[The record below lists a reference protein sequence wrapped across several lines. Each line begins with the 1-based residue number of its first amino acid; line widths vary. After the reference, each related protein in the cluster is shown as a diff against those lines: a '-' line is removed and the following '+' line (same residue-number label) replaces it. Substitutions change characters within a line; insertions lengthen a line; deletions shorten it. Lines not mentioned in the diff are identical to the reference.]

1 MCGIAGILSKA
12 PIAPA
17 VLHAM
22 NATLR
27 HRGPDDEGY
36 VFFTQTGPVCLGGPD
51 TPDAAYRADIPFRPV
66 ANIESCTLAPAHLA
80 FAHRRLSILDLS
92 PLGHQP
98 MSYLDRYWIAYNG
111 EIYNYRELRLELQAL
126 GYRFT
131 SDSDTEVLL
140 ACWAAW
146 GRAALPKLRGMF
158 AFALYDN
165 TEQTLTCV
173 RDAFGIKPFY
183 YHADDESFRFA
194 SEITALVAL
203 LPNRPALNLQ
213 RAYDYLVAGGYD
225 DQEATFFTEVR
236 HLLPGHLLTVA
247 LSVSGAPAIERWW
260 WPSIAE
266 RSDLSFMQATEQLRE
281 QFLANIR
288 LHLRSD
294 VPLGAALSGGVD
306 SSAVVCAMRHVE
318 PEMPIHTFSYVAR
331 NSALD
336 EEHWADIVNQQ
347 VRAIAHKVVVS
358 PEELADDLDD
368 MIRAQGEPF
377 GSTSIYAQYRVFK
390 LAREHGVTVTLDGQ
404 GADELL
410 AGYNGYPGHRM
421 RSLLDQGELGP
432 LMHFLYGWSQWPGR
446 SLRQGVIAIAG
457 QLVPQ
462 SLRGFAKSL
471 IGQNPEPAW
480 LNWPALEEAGVH
492 RTYLPA
498 ADFADGKGRR
508 LMLALRRTLTGQ
520 GLSALLRHGDRNSM
534 RWSIESRVPFLTA
547 DMAEFLLSLPEEY
560 LISPQGET
568 KRVFRAAMR
577 GIVPDVILD
586 RKDKVGFA
594 TPELHWLKTLGVQAM
609 EWLDGA
615 ESLPFLNIAT
625 CRTEVQ
631 AIIHGQRSFNFQAWR
646 LINYCHWTQLMSAR

>member
-1 MCGIAGILSKA
+1 
-12 PIAPA
+12 
-17 VLHAM
+17 
-22 NATLR
+22 
-27 HRGPDDEGY
+27 
-36 VFFTQTGPVCLGGPD
+36 
-51 TPDAAYRADIPFRPV
+51 
-66 ANIESCTLAPAHLA
+66 
-80 FAHRRLSILDLS
+80 
-92 PLGHQP
+92 

-111 EIYNYRELRLELQAL
+111 EIYNYRELRLELQVL
-126 GYRFT
+126 GYRFA

-158 AFALYDN
+158 AFALYDS

-173 RDAFGIKPFY
+173 RDAFGVKPFY
-183 YHADDESFRFA
+183 YHASDGAFRFA
-194 SEITALVAL
+194 SEIAALLTL
-203 LPNRPALNLQ
+203 LPNRPTLNLQ

-225 DQEATFFTEVR
+225 DQAATFFNEVH
-236 HLLPGHLLTVA
+236 HLLPGHLLTVP
-247 LSVSGAPAIERWW
+247 LLVGGAPTLERWW

-266 RSDLSFMQATEQLRE
+266 RSDLSFTQAAEQLRE
-281 QFLANIR
+281 LFLANIR

-306 SSAVVCAMRHVE
+306 SSAVVCAMRYVE

-331 NSALD
+331 NSAVD

-358 PEELADDLDD
+358 PAELADDLDD

-421 RSLLDQGELGP
+421 RSLLDRREFGS
-432 LMHFLYGWSQWPGR
+432 LMRFLYGWSQWPGR

-457 QLVPQ
+457 QFVPQ
-462 SLRGFAKSL
+462 PLRSFAKSL

-480 LNWPALEEAGVH
+480 LNGPALAEAGVH
-492 RTYLPA
+492 RTGLPV
-498 ADFADGKGRR
+498 ADFADGNCRR
-508 LMLALRRTLTGQ
+508 LMVALRRTLTGH
-520 GLSALLRHGDRNSM
+520 GLNALLCHGDRNSM
-534 RWSIESRVPFLTA
+534 HWFIESRIPFLTT

-586 RKDKVGFA
+586 RKDKIGFE
-594 TPELHWLKTLGVQAM
+594 TPEQHWLKTLGVQAM
-609 EWLDGA
+609 EWLNGA
-615 ESLPFLNIAT
+615 ESLPFLDAAR
-625 CRTEVQ
+625 CWAEVK
-631 AIIHGQRSFNFQAWR
+631 AIIQGHQRFDFQAWR
-646 LINYCHWTQLMSAR
+646 LINFCRWVQVVGTTSCINSNTTPQ